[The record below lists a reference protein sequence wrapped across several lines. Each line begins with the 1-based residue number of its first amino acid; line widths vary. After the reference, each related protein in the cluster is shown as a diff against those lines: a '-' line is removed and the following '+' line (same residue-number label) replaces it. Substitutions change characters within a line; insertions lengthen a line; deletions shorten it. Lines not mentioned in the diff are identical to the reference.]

1 MKLAPLGDLN
11 KSLRTPRVR
20 DRFVSSPSIT
30 AAVHTSQHFCVGRL
44 ASRLFA
50 PSTNWGNVAL
60 AEVLG
65 EHVGGTFVISGLH
78 VLRLVT
84 LLRIKC

>member
-44 ASRLFA
+44 SLSAFCAEHKLGEYVA
-50 PSTNWGNVAL
+50 P

-65 EHVGGTFVISGLH
+65 EHVGDTFVI
-78 VLRLVT
+78 
-84 LLRIKC
+84 